1 MISDP
6 YVDAVLG
13 KSEAMKKA
21 GLWLPE
27 NVRPRAW
34 LENFEEADQMAAA
47 AILDNLLY
55 LSDRMT
61 NALLRATYRN
71 LADELWRS
79 ALPGGRPGDLDAAIF
94 TRVDG
99 EQPNISDSGNLF
111 SRKVRNQLNVPE
123 ERLAEPAVA
132 LEAAVT
138 ESRPVVFLDDF
149 MGSSYQLQK
158 TWRNS
163 YREDHPRS
171 FAEAQKCRPF
181 PAYYIVLVTTSQ
193 GLELARYR
201 CAGLHVVPGHV
212 LGEEYSVRRLAD
224 QPNRPNLSDLPDRI
238 HRLLAKYSDRLALDL
253 TMRQSDFALYG
264 FHSFGLTVAFQHGIP
279 DASIPLIW
287 AKGSGSW
294 TRLVSPA

>member
-99 EQPNISDSGNLF
+99 EQPNISDSGGH
-111 SRKVRNQLNVPE
+111 RRIE
-123 ERLAEPAVA
+123 AV
-132 LEAAVT
+132 
-138 ESRPVVFLDDF
+138 F
-149 MGSSYQLQK
+149 
-158 TWRNS
+158 
-163 YREDHPRS
+163 
-171 FAEAQKCRPF
+171 
-181 PAYYIVLVTTSQ
+181 
-193 GLELARYR
+193 
-201 CAGLHVVPGHV
+201 
-212 LGEEYSVRRLAD
+212 
-224 QPNRPNLSDLPDRI
+224 
-238 HRLLAKYSDRLALDL
+238 
-253 TMRQSDFALYG
+253 
-264 FHSFGLTVAFQHGIP
+264 
-279 DASIPLIW
+279 
-287 AKGSGSW
+287 
-294 TRLVSPA
+294 